1 MVPGMHLK
9 MTQYDYDWCF
19 INTIL
24 RQLSWIRL
32 GHRLLYLEH
41 RRYPVPL
48 LPPHAL
54 LDNFT
59 RHPYTIPKPPGG
71 GMESMVRKNA
81 SGYRI
86 VLFPAP
92 FQGHINPMFHLA
104 CLLHSRGFSITILH
118 TNFNSPDPTNYPNYH
133 FVSVPGGLTTSTDDV
148 VALILSLNANYEAP
162 FRAQMSR
169 MRSERSGEPIA
180 CVVVDALLY
189 SVQAVAKQLGLP
201 TLVLRTGSAASFY
214 MFAAFPLL
222 WKRGY
227 LPIQDSRLEVQV
239 NELAP
244 LRVRDLLRV
253 EQSNP
258 QKLRQLIEQVV
269 EEARTSSA
277 IIINTFVAIEG
288 NELEKVR
295 EELSVPVFPIGPLH
309 KLSPKTESSL
319 MDQDHSC
326 LDWLDKKHPR
336 SVLYVSFGSLAS
348 MDGKELAEAAWGLA
362 NCQQPFLWVLRPGSI
377 RGSAQIE
384 LPQGFEEETRG
395 RGKIVKWAPQQQ
407 VLAHP
412 AVGGF
417 WTHNGWNSTVE
428 SMSEG
433 IPMLCKPYFS
443 DQMGNARY
451 VSEVWKVGIQLENGL
466 ERGEIKSAIKRL
478 MTEKE
483 GDEMKRR
490 ARDLKE
496 KAAQCVRKEG
506 SSQVALDRLVDYVLS
521 L

>member
-1 MVPGMHLK
+1 
-9 MTQYDYDWCF
+9 
-19 INTIL
+19 
-24 RQLSWIRL
+24 
-32 GHRLLYLEH
+32 
-41 RRYPVPL
+41 
-48 LPPHAL
+48 
-54 LDNFT
+54 
-59 RHPYTIPKPPGG
+59 
-71 GMESMVRKNA
+71 MESMVRKNA
-81 SGYRI
+81 NGHRI

-104 CLLHSRGFSITILH
+104 SLLHSRGFSITILH

-133 FVSVPGGLTTSTDDV
+133 FVSVPSGLTTSTDDV
-148 VALILSLNANYEAP
+148 VAMILSLNANCEGP
-162 FRAQMSR
+162 FRDQMSR
-169 MRSERSGEPIA
+169 MRLERGGEPIA

-189 SVQAVAKQLGLP
+189 SGQAVAKQLGLP
-201 TLVLRTGSAASFY
+201 TLVLRTGSAASFN
-214 MFAAFPLL
+214 MFIAFPLL

-227 LPIQDSRLEVQV
+227 LPIQDSRLEVPV
-239 NELAP
+239 NELPP

-258 QKLRQLIEQVV
+258 EKLRQLIDLVV
-269 EEARTSSA
+269 KETRTSSA
-277 IIINTFVAIEG
+277 IIFNTFLAIEG

-295 EELSVPVFPIGPLH
+295 EELSVPIFPIGPLH
-309 KLSPKTESSL
+309 KLSPRTEGSL

-326 LDWLDKKHPR
+326 LDWLDKQDPR

-348 MDGKELAEAAWGLA
+348 MDTKELAETAWALA

-377 RGSAQIE
+377 RGSARIVLPQG

-412 AVGGF
+412 AVAAF

-428 SMSEG
+428 SISEG

-466 ERGEIKSAIKRL
+466 ERGELESAIKRL

-496 KAAQCVRKEG
+496 KAAQCVAKEG
-506 SSQVALDRLVDYVLS
+506 SSHVALDKLVDYVLS
-521 L
+521 F